1 MKSYFSDAAYRERIG
16 LAENIV
22 VSEASFEAM
31 HRAQVF
37 TMPFENLDIHLGR
50 GIKVSPEAIYEKMIK
65 QVRGGYCFELNG
77 LLLQALVHYGF
88 DARALLARV
97 HFTGTPGGRT
107 HQISLV
113 SLNGREWI
121 ADVGFGFA
129 SLHQPIPLEL
139 DRISSQDGQEYRLKQ
154 VEPWGT
160 MLQLKMKGDW
170 QNLYSFDLEHV
181 CQGDI
186 ETANHY
192 TSTSP
197 DTHFTKV
204 RVASLVNPTGRVSLS
219 DQTLTRVE
227 GDQSTQEELP
237 TGAAYVSAIETI
249 FGIRLDAKPEDFRLI
264 NHPLS

>member
-1 MKSYFSDAAYRERIG
+1 MKNHFNGADYRERIG
-16 LAENIV
+16 LTENIA
-22 VSEASFEAM
+22 VSETSFEAV

-50 GIKVSPEAIYEKMIK
+50 GINVSPEAIYDKTVTQI
-65 QVRGGYCFELNG
+65 RGGYCFELNG
-77 LLLQALVHYGF
+77 IFLQALTHYGF

-97 HFTGTPGGRT
+97 HITGTPGGRT

-113 SLNGREWI
+113 SLNGRQWI

-129 SLHQPIPLEL
+129 SLHQPMPFEL
-139 DRISSQDGQEYRLKQ
+139 DQISNQDGQEYRLIQ

-160 MLQLKMKGDW
+160 MMQLKMKGEW

-197 DTHFTKV
+197 DTHFTKI

-219 DQTLTRVE
+219 DQTLTRVD
-227 GDQSTQEELP
+227 GDQSTQEEMP
-237 TGAAYVSAIETI
+237 TGAAYIAAIETN
-249 FGIRLDAKPEDFRLI
+249 FGIRLGAKPEDFR
-264 NHPLS
+264 